1 MCLNIFYNLFLLY
14 FIFRW
19 TDLRGQ
25 HFVVLGAG
33 SQMGPTETLL
43 RMGATVIG
51 VDLPRAEVWERLA
64 AEAKAS
70 YGKLIIPVKKVGTL
84 Y

>member
-1 MCLNIFYNLFLLY
+1 M
-14 FIFRW
+14 
-19 TDLRGQ
+19 
-25 HFVVLGAG
+25 LGAG

-70 YGKLIIPVKKVGTL
+70 YGKLIIPVKKVGT
-84 Y
+84 